1 MFKFLRIKKE
11 NEVLKNII
19 FEIIKILLSNVDS
32 NQKILKIKNVIYSS
46 DQTK

>member
-11 NEVLKNII
+11 NEELKNII